1 MLLELSVQN
10 LGVIESSSF
19 ILSPGVSALTGE
31 TGAGKTMVV
40 QAIEL
45 LTGGRAD
52 GSMVRRGADHAL
64 VEGRFETPEGAE
76 IILKRVIPSKGRSR
90 AYVDGSLAGA
100 SQLSE
105 IGLSLV
111 DLHGQHQHQ
120 SLLNPKTQRSA
131 LDVFAKIDLRALSSA
146 RSECRRLQA
155 EIEGMGGDAKAR
167 AREVDLLK
175 FQIDEITALNI
186 QSPDELNALE
196 KLEELLTNAE
206 ERIEAGGH
214 TRERISG
221 DGGLLD
227 QIGETIQ
234 RLGDDSPY
242 REITERLRGIQA
254 EMSDVSAILRER
266 IDGIEDDPQRLMEVG
281 GRRKSLIEL
290 QRKYG
295 DTLAEVIAYQQQA
308 SERLLELESHDVR
321 AAALE
326 TKLLSSEVEVAENA
340 AKVANNRRKAA
351 PHLASEV
358 SKHLSDLALENARL
372 LIDVRGED
380 PADDVEIM
388 FRANS
393 GTNWHGLSNVA
404 SGGELARVMLALR
417 LVLTSGPPTLV
428 FDEVDA
434 GIGGT
439 AALSVGKALS
449 RLGLSHQ
456 VLVVTHLPQVAA
468 YADNHIVVDK
478 LDDGNNVVSTLNM
491 VDGDA
496 RVRELTRMLA
506 GQPES
511 ISGRNHATELL
522 EQARNERD
530 SL

>member
-1 MLLELSVQN
+1 MTFFDRLLPLAV
-10 LGVIESSSF
+10 
-19 ILSPGVSALTGE
+19 
-31 TGAGKTMVV
+31 AG
-40 QAIEL
+40 
-45 LTGGRAD
+45 
-52 GSMVRRGADHAL
+52 
-64 VEGRFETPEGAE
+64 
-76 IILKRVIPSKGRSR
+76 
-90 AYVDGSLAGA
+90 
-100 SQLSE
+100 
-105 IGLSLV
+105 
-111 DLHGQHQHQ
+111 
-120 SLLNPKTQRSA
+120 
-131 LDVFAKIDLRALSSA
+131 
-146 RSECRRLQA
+146 
-155 EIEGMGGDAKAR
+155 
-167 AREVDLLK
+167 
-175 FQIDEITALNI
+175 
-186 QSPDELNALE
+186 
-196 KLEELLTNAE
+196 
-206 ERIEAGGH
+206 
-214 TRERISG
+214 
-221 DGGLLD
+221 
-227 QIGETIQ
+227 
-234 RLGDDSPY
+234 
-242 REITERLRGIQA
+242 
-254 EMSDVSAILRER
+254 R

-326 TKLLSSEVEVAENA
+326 TKLLSSEVELAENA

-358 SKHLSDLALENARL
+358 SKHLSDLALENAGL

-491 VDGDA
+491 VAGDA

-511 ISGRNHATELL
+511 LSGRNHATELL